1 MEPLQENPWFPPM
14 LTNMVEVGEET
25 GRLAEM
31 LEKVADF
38 YESEVDATV
47 KGLTSL
53 LEPILIIFLGIVVGG
68 IVLCVMVPMFQL
80 ISILGG

>member
-1 MEPLQENPWFPPM
+1 
-14 LTNMVEVGEET
+14 
-25 GRLAEM
+25 M

-53 LEPILIIFLGIVVGG
+53 LEPILIMFLVILVGG
-68 IVLCVMVPMFQL
+68 IVLCFMVPMFPS
-80 ISILGG
+80 ISLLRGLFNAGIPCHFAVLHWHAEVRKQPLGC